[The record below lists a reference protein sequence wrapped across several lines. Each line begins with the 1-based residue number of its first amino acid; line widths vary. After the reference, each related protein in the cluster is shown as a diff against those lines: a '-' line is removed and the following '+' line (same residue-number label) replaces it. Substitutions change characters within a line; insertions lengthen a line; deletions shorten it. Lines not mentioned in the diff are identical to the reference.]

1 MRTALVHDAIDVL
14 SLLGEVTSPACGASS
29 IFLGTVR
36 EQNEGR
42 SVQGIDYSAYDAMA
56 IRQMDHIAHEAAERF
71 GTEQIVIEHR
81 LGFLALGEVSVA
93 IVVAHA
99 RRAPAM
105 DATRYI
111 IEELKRRVPVWK
123 REHYDDGSREWIDPT
138 RTYAEMPT

>member
-1 MRTALVHDAIDVL
+1 MRTALVRLPIDV
-14 SLLGEVTSPACGASS
+14 SALLGEVTSPACGASS

-36 EQNEGR
+36 EVNEGR
-42 SVQGIDYSAYDAMA
+42 AVQGIDYTAYDAMA
-56 IRQMDHIAHEAAERF
+56 KGQMDQIAHEAAERF

-93 IVVAHA
+93 IAVAHE

-123 REHYDDGSREWIDPT
+123 REHYDDGSREWVDPT
-138 RTYAEMPT
+138 RTYAELSK

>member
-1 MRTALVHDAIDVL
+1 MRTALVRLPIDV
-14 SLLGEVTSPACGASS
+14 SALLGEVTSPACGASS

-36 EQNEGR
+36 EVNEGR
-42 SVQGIDYSAYDAMA
+42 AVQGIDYTAYDAMA
-56 IRQMDHIAHEAAERF
+56 KGQMDHIAHEAAERF
-71 GTEQIVIEHR
+71 GTEHIVIEHR

-93 IVVAHA
+93 IAVAHE

-123 REHYDDGSREWIDPT
+123 REHYDDGSREWVDPT
-138 RTYAEMPT
+138 RTYAELSK